1 MLNKQTFSR
10 NKISGWILSNVLKCY
25 YEGGCSS
32 VYYHKYIPQDPSK
45 LHDVICCSQERHH
58 VVAPP
63 LPPLTHVSWLLGLP
77 LHLRILC

>member
-63 LPPLTHVSWLLGLP
+63 LPPLTHVSWLLGLW
-77 LHLRILC
+77 RT